1 MSKEEQEAILSRL
14 GAYANRG
21 ESETL
26 TAAGM
31 DFSKPVDMQEPG
43 KEGDATKELM
53 VFQSQCNECFQ
64 PGECK
69 MCVASIPFFK
79 EIIVMAFSCEYCGNK
94 TTEIK
99 QGGGIS
105 EKATKITFHFK
116 TE

>member
-31 DFSKPVDMQEPG
+31 DFSKPVDMQEHG

-53 VFQSQCNECFQ
+53 VF
-64 PGECK
+64 
-69 MCVASIPFFK
+69 
-79 EIIVMAFSCEYCGNK
+79 
-94 TTEIK
+94 
-99 QGGGIS
+99 
-105 EKATKITFHFK
+105 
-116 TE
+116 